1 MKVVNQSEYRKVTTW
16 IDTKRGHTV
25 IRFVFEWGTQNE
37 EKTEFNTA
45 LIVSDEN
52 VKWELAHEVYIP
64 VFYEARA
71 TLPYPRE
78 GVEITKFDVNN
89 YNFRK
94 VHRRYDFEW
103 SQVNEPLDPSVFD
116 YHNFGLPAGTSVIG
130 MRAPKVAANGEV
142 HFPEIERLGKRTI
155 EIPKRWIGKNALIA
169 FAIGLLGATVA
180 LVWRYRRTS

>member
-25 IRFVFEWGTQNE
+25 IRFVFEWGTQIE